1 MNWYLLFVYLHVLAV
16 MLWIG
21 HMFFWVTAAGTIT
34 KRFLSPETKAVVIEL
49 RDEFGQV
56 GWYAL
61 FVLVV
66 TGIVILY
73 YYRGITFSQLTS
85 KPFDYVLD
93 TKLLLVGLMILFQGF
108 VGPSRA
114 ILGWFNFLIA
124 LGVIWLSVLLVRGGA

>member
-1 MNWYLLFVYLHVLAV
+1 MKWYLLCVYLHILAV

-73 YYRGITFSQLTS
+73 YRGVVSFSQITLNA
-85 KPFDYVLD
+85 FDYVLG
-93 TKLLLVGLMILFQGF
+93 TKLLLVGLMILFQGL
-108 VGPSRA
+108 VGPTRA

-124 LGVIWLSVLLVRGGA
+124 LGVIGLSVLLVR